1 MKKERERHELSL
13 QLPKRPLHLVCPP
26 DTFFILF
33 IPDARRR
40 EVIVV
45 CGGLDYPISSVIRPV
60 PSDPPSSASLSSSS
74 SSTHGQSRRGPSD
87 STAPTALDNSGCG
100 SDEIFPEGH
109 TSDLSV
115 TATKGP
121 TNTTVREV
129 TVVCVGPFIGQLAE
143 LPPVSWM

>member
-1 MKKERERHELSL
+1 M
-13 QLPKRPLHLVCPP
+13 
-26 DTFFILF
+26 
-33 IPDARRR
+33 
-40 EVIVV
+40 V

-60 PSDPPSSASLSSSS
+60 PSHPPTSASLSS

-87 STAPTALDNSGCG
+87 STAPTALDNSGSG
-100 SDEIFPEGH
+100 SDGIFPEGH
-109 TSDLSV
+109 TSDLSG
-115 TATKGP
+115 TAANGP